1 MQKQKTRPSTV
12 THKKRQGAHHRQSK
26 PYLKVYWPY
35 VPMLLVVAGGL
46 LLNSWLGRSQVHGV
60 LSYATEISSQK
71 LLETTNVQRSS
82 DGKAALQI
90 NDQLTAAAQTKAND
104 MATRNYWSHT
114 TPDGSAP
121 WVFIQ
126 KAGYSYQKAGE
137 NLAYGFNSSSDTV
150 AGWMNSKSH
159 RENLLDPAYSE
170 VGFGY
175 ANVANFN
182 KSGPETV
189 VVAMY
194 GEPQT
199 AGSPAAAK
207 PVSLTPTSSG
217 APVTSNASKFTEPA
231 TLAVS
236 RIQSLTGG
244 SAPWVTFVIGLISGA
259 GVLYVLFK
267 HGKAF
272 KRTLIHGEEF
282 FLHHP
287 LMDVLAVS
295 FIMAGYLLS
304 QTAGMI
310 R

>member
-1 MQKQKTRPSTV
+1 MQKQKARPTSIQ
-12 THKKRQGAHHRQSK
+12 HKKRQGAHHRQSK

-35 VPMLLVVAGGL
+35 VPMLLIVIGGFVF
-46 LLNSWLGRSQVHGV
+46 NAWLSRPQVNGV
-60 LSYATEISSQK
+60 LAYATEISSQK
-71 LLETTNVQRSS
+71 LLETTNKQRSTN
-82 DGKAALQI
+82 GKSSLAI
-90 NDQLTAAAQTKAND
+90 NDKLTAAAQAKAND
-104 MATRNYWSHT
+104 MAKRNYWSHT
-114 TPDGSAP
+114 TPEGNAP
-121 WVFIQ
+121 WVFV
-126 KAGYSYQKAGE
+126 KDAGYAYQKAGE

-150 AGWMNSKSH
+150 AGWMNSKTH
-159 RENLLDPAYSE
+159 RENLLDVSYSE

-199 AGSPAAAK
+199 AGIANQA
-207 PVSLTPTSSG
+207 PTS
-217 APVTSNASKFTEPA
+217 APTNDNPVTSDSSRYGEPA

-244 SAPWVTFVIGLISGA
+244 SAPWISFAVGLFIGGALI
-259 GVLYVLFK
+259 YMTFK
-267 HGKAF
+267 HGRAF
-272 KRTLIHGEEF
+272 KRAFIHGEEF

-287 LMDVLAVS
+287 VLDVALVGLV
-295 FIMAGYLLS
+295 MVGYILT
-304 QTAGMI
+304 QTAGVI